1 MPSVLLTIVIVCLLA
16 GLLFYGFKPYDYGGN
31 KRSIRKIGAIGKIP
45 EKSSDTRWRSVKIR
59 PGLMSCKRV
68 STLAGQIFL
77 AEEAPSLPLPNCA
90 EEDCRCHY
98 IFLED
103 RRSGADRRI
112 EYGRF
117 GDYASS
123 HGSDRRLQTG
133 RRYADQA
140 A

>member
-1 MPSVLLTIVIVCLLA
+1 MPSILLAIVIICLLA
-16 GLLFYGFKPYDYGGN
+16 ALLIYGFKPYDYGGST
-31 KRSIRKIGAIGKIP
+31 KRFKKIGTTGDGTD
-45 EKSSDTRWRSVKIR
+45 KSSDTRWRSVKIR
-59 PGLMSCKRV
+59 PGLISCKRV

-77 AEEAPSLPLPNCA
+77 SGEAPSLPLANCT

-103 RRSGADRRI
+103 RRSGEERRI
-112 EYGRF
+112 KLGQLGEFLPSY
-117 GDYASS
+117 DSE
-123 HGSDRRLQTG
+123 RRQRAG

>member
-1 MPSVLLTIVIVCLLA
+1 MPSVFLTVVIVCLLA
-16 GLLFYGFKPYDYGGN
+16 ALLIYGFKPYDYGGS
-31 KRSIRKIGAIGKIP
+31 KRPVKRIGPTDKDPG
-45 EKSSDTRWRSVKIR
+45 ESSDTRWRSVKIR

-68 STLAGQIFL
+68 GTIAGQIFL
-77 AEEAPSLPLPNCA
+77 AEEAPSLPLENCT

-103 RRSGADRRI
+103 RRSGMDRRV
-112 EYGRF
+112 ELGRF
-117 GDYASS
+117 GEFVSS
-123 HGSDRRLQTG
+123 YRSEKRYHAG